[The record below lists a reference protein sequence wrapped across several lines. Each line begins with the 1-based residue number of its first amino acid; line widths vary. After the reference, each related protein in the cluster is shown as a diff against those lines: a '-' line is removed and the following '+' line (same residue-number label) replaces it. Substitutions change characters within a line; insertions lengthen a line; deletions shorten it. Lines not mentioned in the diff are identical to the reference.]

1 MIKLD
6 NRTQLLIEIKNEK
19 NDIENIVEVGVFKGE
34 FAKELIKIFS
44 PKKIYL
50 VDIFQGHAKSGDKD
64 GNNYQVVNLDNEF
77 IKLKKEYDTNPSV
90 DIIKSDSK
98 TFLKELPDNS
108 IDLIYI
114 DGDHSYEG
122 VKNDLQLSFSKVKN
136 NGYICGH
143 DYIEPRFK
151 GVVRAVNEFCEENN
165 LTIKY
170 ITNDGCPSYCI
181 LKN

>member
-1 MIKLD
+1 MIKLND
-6 NRTQLLIEIKNEK
+6 RIELLTEIQNEK
-19 NDIENIVEVGVFKGE
+19 KVIENIVEVGVFKGE
-34 FAKELIKIFS
+34 YSKELIKKFS

-50 VDIFQGHAKSGDKD
+50 VDIFEGYVKSGDKD
-64 GNNYQVVNLDNEF
+64 GINYQTVNLNDEF
-77 IKLKKEYDTNPSV
+77 IKLKKEYETNPSV
-90 DIIKSDSK
+90 NIIKSDSK
-98 TFLKELPDNS
+98 SFLKQLSDET

-114 DGDHSYEG
+114 DGDHSYEA

-143 DYIEPRFK
+143 DYIEPRFS